1 MTTTQPPT
9 PIVKDQSV
17 LMDILDKIETCI
29 QNKESGCDVTK
40 LKTDFVV
47 NMSMALGA
55 KYAGTYAKMLPKL
68 FDMMVQSPP
77 PSPTEMIA
85 IIGSMMLT
93 FIINTIM
100 SLISGIPG
108 FGEIDP
114 IYIALNQAM
123 TLFPILNKIKNIMS
137 VNILELLMGSG
148 SITQLSSYI
157 NRAVDAMVKMKGL
170 DERMAA
176 HVKESVGKV
185 NLILERLYTEVN
197 EYVKKHKTDET
208 VAQEKGT
215 LGKLQARFNSLANQ
229 MKEFVNMRKSEPSPP
244 GVVPVEEKK
253 YLDRMKEKFASMS
266 KQLKSYLSTSSQSG
280 GGKSVR
286 RKRTYG
292 GSRLKKTKGNRK
304 HKRTYKRKT
313 RRTRSIR

>member
-1 MTTTQPPT
+1 MTTTQQPT
-9 PIVKDQSV
+9 PIAKDQSV
-17 LMDILDKIETCI
+17 LMDILDKIEICI
-29 QNKESGCDVTK
+29 QNKESGCDVST

-68 FDMMVQSPP
+68 FDLMVQNPP
-77 PSPTEMIA
+77 PSPPEMIA

-148 SITQLSSYI
+148 SFVQLSSYI

-170 DERMAA
+170 DDKMAA
-176 HVKESVGKV
+176 RVKEASGKI
-185 NLILERLYTEVN
+185 NLILERLYNEVN

-215 LGKLQARFNSLANQ
+215 LGQIQARFNKLSNQ
-229 MKEFVNMRKSEPSPP
+229 MTEFMSMRKSEPSPS
-244 GVVPVEEKK
+244 GVVPVEEKR
-253 YLDRMKEKFASMS
+253 YIDRMRDNFASMS
-266 KQLKSYLSTSSQSG
+266 RQLKTYLTTSKQSG
-280 GGKSVR
+280 GKSIR
-286 RKRTYG
+286 RKRIHG

-304 HKRTYKRKT
+304 KRNTYKRKT
-313 RRTRSIR
+313 RRTRYLR